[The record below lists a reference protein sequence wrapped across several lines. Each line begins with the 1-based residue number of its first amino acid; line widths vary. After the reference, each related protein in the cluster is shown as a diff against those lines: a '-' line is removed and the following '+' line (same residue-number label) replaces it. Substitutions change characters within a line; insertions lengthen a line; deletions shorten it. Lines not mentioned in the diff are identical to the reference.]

1 MIAKLAPT
9 PPECPRQ
16 RALGSATR
24 ERPDQRRGEI
34 RLVRLKRAMQ
44 IGDAV

>member
-1 MIAKLAPT
+1 MTAKLAPT
-9 PPECPRQ
+9 PPERPRQ